1 MINATQVGA
10 LWFKNDQTVMLLV
23 VDFAITVNT
32 ADRSVS
38 VDITCESDYNDNSP
52 VFDFFIQKQSVDIN
66 LVVRDNTLGTKRTI
80 KFENALINSY
90 LEKYDSQQLS
100 TENRNLYFIEF
111 SFHADTINLGSS
123 SYSASA

>member
-1 MINATQVGA
+1 MINATQVAA

-32 ADRSVS
+32 ADRFVS

-52 VFDFFIQKQSVDIN
+52 VFDIFMQKQAVDIN
-66 LVVRDNTLGTKRTI
+66 LVVRDNSLGTKRTI

-90 LEKYDSQQLS
+90 LETYDSQQIS
-100 TENRNLYFIEF
+100 YENRNVYFIEF
-111 SFHADTINLGSS
+111 SIHADSVNLGHTSFS
-123 SYSASA
+123 PAA